1 MRYRHVRSN
10 PEPSSGRILAVPDYG
25 RLMALELVPLCVA
38 TVSLAEPIN
47 VSSSLLIGEVTA
59 MNVEGERIKASLKG
73 RAAADWL
80 QISPSGFGTL
90 DVKVTLETHDG
101 ALIHAT
107 YSGRLQFDTGT
118 VYAAPLFHT
127 GDDRYAWLNRIQAV
141 SKGTFA
147 DPQTLIYDMYE
158 LR

>member
-1 MRYRHVRSN
+1 MSVRGSFG
-10 PEPSSGRILAVPDYG
+10 ERTTDFRDYG
-25 RLMALELVPLCVA
+25 RRMTLELVPLCVA
-38 TVSLAEPIN
+38 TVSLAEPIS
-47 VSSSLLIGEVTA
+47 VSSSLMIGEVNG
-59 MNVEGERIKASLKG
+59 MEVVGDRIKASLKG
-73 RAAADWL
+73 KAAADWL
-80 QISPSGFGTL
+80 QVSPAGFGTL

-127 GDDRYAWLNRIQAV
+127 GDERYAWINRIQAV
-141 SKGTFA
+141 SKGTFTA
-147 DPQTLIYDMYE
+147 PGTLVYDMYE